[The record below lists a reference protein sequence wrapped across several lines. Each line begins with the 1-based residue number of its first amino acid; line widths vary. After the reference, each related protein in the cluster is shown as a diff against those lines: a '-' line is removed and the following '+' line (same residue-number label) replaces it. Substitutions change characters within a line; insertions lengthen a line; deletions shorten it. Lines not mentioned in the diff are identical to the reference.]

1 MGTGR
6 SLHRGRSEL
15 GPRGHRRA
23 GIWLAMMLLCG
34 VAAGPSR
41 ADMFTPGVKE
51 QIKLGNQA
59 AQQVMRQYRVVH
71 DERAA
76 EVERMGRRLLEALP
90 ANDRNQWD
98 WHFYLIDSK
107 EINAFA
113 LPGGNTFFFTGLYD
127 KLHTEDEL
135 AAVMGHEM
143 THVRAQHWAHMAAAE
158 QKRQMGLAVIL
169 GFTHA
174 GSAWQNIAGLADS
187 LLNLRYSRKDEDQAD
202 AGGLKDMVAA
212 GYNPQ
217 GMLDLFHVLQ
227 QSGGSGG
234 PAFLADHP
242 LTSTRI
248 EHARQRIAELDPA
261 SFRPQIP
268 LPGA

>member
-1 MGTGR
+1 MWG
-6 SLHRGRSEL
+6 SLSWKQGSSALAARRRGRAGALLALTLL
-15 GPRGHRRA
+15 GGA
-23 GIWLAMMLLCG
+23 
-34 VAAGPSR
+34 AAGPSR

-71 DERAA
+71 DARAA
-76 EVERMGRRLLEALP
+76 ELERVGRRLLDALP
-90 ANDRNQWD
+90 ATDRNRWD

-143 THVRAQHWAHMAAAE
+143 THVRKEHWAHMAAAE

-174 GSAWQNIAGLADS
+174 GAVWQNVAGLADS

-202 AGGLKDMVAA
+202 AGGLQDMVDA

-248 EHARQRIAELDPA
+248 EHARQRIAEMDPGN
-261 SFRPQIP
+261 FRPQVP

>member
-1 MGTGR
+1 MESTLSLDRSRSIHGTR
-6 SLHRGRSEL
+6 CR
-15 GPRGHRRA
+15 PA
-23 GIWLAMMLLCG
+23 GVWLAMLLLCAA
-34 VAAGPSR
+34 AAGPSR

-59 AQQVMRQYRVVH
+59 AQQVLHQYRVVH
-71 DERAA
+71 DERSA
-76 EVERMGRRLLEALP
+76 EVERVGRRLLEALP
-90 ANDRNQWD
+90 AKDRNQWE
-98 WHFYLIDSK
+98 WHFSLIDSK

-143 THVRAQHWAHMAAAE
+143 THVRKEHWAHMAAAA
-158 QKRQMGLAVIL
+158 QKRELGLSVLL
-169 GFTHA
+169 GVTHA
-174 GSAWQNIAGLADS
+174 GSAWQNVAGLADS
-187 LLNLRYSRKDEDQAD
+187 MLNLRFSRKDEDQAD
-202 AGGLKDMVAA
+202 AGGLQDMVDS

-227 QSGGSGG
+227 QAGGSGG

-248 EHARQRIAELDPA
+248 EHARQRIAAMDPRD
-261 SFRPQIP
+261 FRPEVP